1 MLTNQILKHIRE
13 HESDFAACGLDI
25 SDTTLYSIIS
35 FAIESSKRG
44 SGTSAEGYGIE
55 VEIMESPVDHVVIV
69 QIDTPGLP
77 ENEDGPLIR
86 VYLNDGDPLFEN
98 PPYPKTSL

>member
-1 MLTNQILKHIRE
+1 MLTNEILKHIRE
-13 HESDFAACGLDI
+13 HESDFDICGHDLSDAALR
-25 SDTTLYSIIS
+25 SIIS
-35 FAIESSKRG
+35 FVIESSKRG
-44 SGTSAEGYGIE
+44 SGTSAEGYGLE

-77 ENEDGPLIR
+77 EDEDGPLIR